1 MADERVL
8 PLRIVVLHPPAG
20 VALAMQRGR
29 SDLLLP
35 AKTSTEAA
43 VFELS
48 VRVGAH
54 GEGSAPNLLGPYA
67 HGTPADRFLYV
78 NWGTSAGQLGSRWSR
93 RAKLKTAGIGWALIE
108 ETLATPGAVL
118 EARIAGTGRDGGPCC
133 ATVPLLDGGWQVA
146 RATDDPRSTEP
157 EVIASHDVD
166 GVSGTINR

>member
-20 VALAMQRGR
+20 VALAVQRGR
-29 SDLLLP
+29 SDLLPP
-35 AKTSTEAA
+35 ARTSNEAA

-48 VRVGAH
+48 VRVATRGD
-54 GEGSAPNLLGPYA
+54 GAPNLLGPFA

-78 NWGTSAGQLGSRWSR
+78 NWGTSARQLGSRWSR

-118 EARIAGTGRDGGPCC
+118 EGRIAGTGRDGGPCC

-157 EVIASHDVD
+157 EVMASHDVD
-166 GVSGTINR
+166 GVSGTTNR